1 MNQDLILSINE
12 SEVRLALKQ
21 MYLLKAPGLD
31 GMPPLFFQHFWSIS
45 VVVVTKTVLDFLNHG
60 ISPPNFNESHI
71 VLIPKVKEPK
81 RIIEYRL
88 ISLCNVVY
96 KITSKAIENRITKV
110 LPSIISEAQNA
121 FVHSRLITNNVL
133 IAFETIHHISQKKR
147 WKSGR
152 NGS

>member
-1 MNQDLILSINE
+1 MNQDLILSFNE

-21 MYLLKAPGLD
+21 MYPLKAPGLD

-110 LPSIISEAQNA
+110 LPSIISETQNA